1 MKTIHSTIEACLV
14 EKKKTC
20 TEMQYNRDI
29 ASEGKRTLKERI
41 KPLKAACS
49 NKDFSDVYTHDVE
62 VVEDGLTTF
71 TSICYYFKLDLTH
84 KGKLIFFLLIFTYGC
99 LQ

>member
-1 MKTIHSTIEACLV
+1 MIEACLV

-84 KGKLIFFLLIFTYGC
+84 KGKLIFFLLIFTYG
-99 LQ
+99 

>member
-1 MKTIHSTIEACLV
+1 MSGRE
-14 EKKKTC
+14 KKTC

-71 TSICYYFKLDLTH
+71 TSMLLFQTRFNTQ
-84 KGKLIFFLLIFTYGC
+84 GKIDFFLLIFTYGC